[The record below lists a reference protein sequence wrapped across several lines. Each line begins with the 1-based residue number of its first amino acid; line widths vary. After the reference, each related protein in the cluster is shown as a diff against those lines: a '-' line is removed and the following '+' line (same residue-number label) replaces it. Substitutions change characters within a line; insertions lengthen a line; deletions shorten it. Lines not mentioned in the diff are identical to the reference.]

1 MSGISAGGHVG
12 EAASTPEEGLD
23 EAGRKTVESADYT
36 LSLVALAIPDQRDK
50 LMVLT
55 AQVRLLAG
63 RERAARYEARMMKNE
78 ATRYRVSAQT
88 LENTVTRL
96 EDEVDKLKRQLLR
109 ARAKLAVSMNPA
121 LKKAKK

>member
-1 MSGISAGGHVG
+1 MSGISAGGHAVAIPPMSE
-12 EAASTPEEGLD
+12 EAMD

-55 AQVRLLAG
+55 AQVRLLAS
-63 RERAARYEARMMKNE
+63 RERAARYEAGMRNNE

>member
-1 MSGISAGGHVG
+1 M
-12 EAASTPEEGLD
+12 D

-55 AQVRLLAG
+55 AQVRLLAS
-63 RERAARYEARMMKNE
+63 RERAARYEAGMRNNE